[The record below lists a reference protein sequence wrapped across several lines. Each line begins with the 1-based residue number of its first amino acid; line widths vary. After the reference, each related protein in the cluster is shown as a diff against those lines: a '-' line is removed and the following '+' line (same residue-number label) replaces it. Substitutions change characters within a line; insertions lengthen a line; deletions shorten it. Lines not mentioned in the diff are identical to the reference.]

1 MAVVYFILYLTFITS
16 HDNLN
21 LSNDNE
27 KERIQMTIDRDL
39 IMSLVGGLADEVEIE
54 KLVDMI
60 TNEEKDKDT
69 RRIDL
74 ESLASLVVQY
84 ASYHL
89 GREVS
94 EALAKEHLSK
104 HVLSGLARYLR
115 FSEAVPW
122 EVKSAVVVE
131 QASSDTP
138 IRLSYEGELVRIQP
152 DNRPKGLS
160 QLKQQTNQS

>member
-1 MAVVYFILYLTFITS
+1 
-16 HDNLN
+16 
-21 LSNDNE
+21 
-27 KERIQMTIDRDL
+27 MTIDRDQ

-60 TNEEKDKDT
+60 TNEEATDT

-89 GREVS
+89 GREVA
-94 EALAKEHLSK
+94 ETLAKEHLSK
-104 HVLSGLARYLR
+104 HVLAGLDRYLR

-160 QLKQQTNQS
+160 QLKQQTHQS

>member
-1 MAVVYFILYLTFITS
+1 MI
-16 HDNLN
+16 
-21 LSNDNE
+21 
-27 KERIQMTIDRDL
+27 IDRDQ

-60 TNEEKDKDT
+60 TNEEATDT

-104 HVLSGLARYLR
+104 HVLAGLARYLR

-160 QLKQQTNQS
+160 QLKQQTHQS

>member
-1 MAVVYFILYLTFITS
+1 MI
-16 HDNLN
+16 
-21 LSNDNE
+21 
-27 KERIQMTIDRDL
+27 IDRDQ

-54 KLVDMI
+54 KLIDMI
-60 TNEEKDKDT
+60 TNEEATDT

-152 DNRPKGLS
+152 DNHPKGLS
-160 QLKQQTNQS
+160 QLKQQTHQS